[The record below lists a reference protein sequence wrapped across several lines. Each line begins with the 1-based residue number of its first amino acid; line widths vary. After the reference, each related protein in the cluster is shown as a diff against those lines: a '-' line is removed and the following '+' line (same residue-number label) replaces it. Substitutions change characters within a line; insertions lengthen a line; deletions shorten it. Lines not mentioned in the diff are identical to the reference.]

1 MNKTIKKFILFF
13 VTLLIISSSFAQ
25 FETYTLNLEL
35 LEGGCIG
42 YENSLIQ
49 VYYENQSL
57 LNNSD
62 FTVEIYN
69 GPVRTMGLFTEFQ
82 VGPEPEVLTFENP
95 VNYFYKIVVPNDN
108 NTYLGTEGFIEIFEC
123 GINTFEI
130 IESFENLFTI
140 RSNFDPESTIT
151 SRIEHRLENLEED
164 FIIQVLEINL
174 RPFVRNTDIIEITS
188 TRNMWSSEDRESWEE
203 INGSIQITNLNNRNS
218 TFIAI
223 ESLQPILNE
232 EEQENIESNTN
243 SSEESDEQTETN
255 TELPIPT
262 PPRSENV
269 QEIQTSNSLAGY
281 SSLIITFMVISIIII
296 ILFSVIHIKN
306 SKNSQNEEYYYTQK
320 NDNNSITLNTHQLPN
335 LMESRIIT
343 YIQTYQE
350 YYPTE
355 QIIEQLINNG
365 FQKDTIIKV
374 LEKFVKDKK
383 N

>member
-13 VTLLIISSSFAQ
+13 VTLIIISSSFAQ

-62 FTVEIYN
+62 FIVEIYN

-130 IESFENLFTI
+130 IESFENLFII
-140 RSNFDPESTIT
+140 RSNFDPESTII

-174 RPFVRNTDIIEITS
+174 RPFIRNTDTIEITS
-188 TRNMWSSEDRESWEE
+188 TRNMWFSEDRESWEE
-203 INGSIQITNLNNRNS
+203 VNGSIQITNLNNINS
-218 TFIAI
+218 TFIAV
-223 ESLQPILNE
+223 ETLQAILNE
-232 EEQENIESNTN
+232 EEQDVESNTN
-243 SSEESDEQTETN
+243 SSEESGEQSETS
-255 TELPIPT
+255 TQPLAPT
-262 PPRSENV
+262 PPRGENM
-269 QEIQTSNSLAGY
+269 QEIQTSNSLAEY
-281 SSLIITFMVISIIII
+281 SSLIITFIVISIIII

-306 SKNSQNEEYYYTQK
+306 SKNSQNEEYYSTQK
-320 NDNNSITLNTHQLPN
+320 KDNNSITLNTHQLPN